1 MRFGEAG
8 KVYRLMGKSQNLGIK
23 LKDKVKICGVWFGKG
38 AQKMNE
44 SKILDGIRESV
55 GRYDKRNLNMYT
67 CIHALL

>member
-8 KVYRLMGKSQNLGIK
+8 KVAYIDGESQDIGIK
-23 LKDKVKICGVWFGKG
+23 LQDKVKICGVWFGKG

-44 SKILDGIRESV
+44 SKILDGIRESD

-67 CIHALL
+67 RIYDYN